1 MKFSEAPVDAILVVG
16 NTADGPVLAKKLGNK
31 IDNGHVVF
39 NAHWTNE
46 QGELR
51 GTCVIMEDQQVEIYS
66 TDDANLVTDK
76 PAKSKRG
83 TGKRAR
89 GGGAGGRVSAAG
101 SDSGGASV
109 G

>member
-1 MKFSEAPVDAILVVG
+1 MKFCEAPVGAILIVG
-16 NTADGPVLAKKLGNK
+16 NTADGPVLARKLADE
-31 IDNGHVVF
+31 IDNGHVKF

-51 GTCVIMEDQQVEIYS
+51 GVCIIMEDQSVEIYS
-66 TDDANLVTDK
+66 TDDANSSTSK
-76 PAKSKRG
+76 PAKRG

-89 GGGAGGRVSAAG
+89 GGGASRGMPAAS
-101 SDSGGASV
+101 SDSSGKGV